1 MNVDLSTFTV
11 LIDIIALFL
20 FQIEPIELGLS
31 KLTKISVVLSAYIND
46 FCCVSIYVNVHT
58 S

>member
-1 MNVDLSTFTV
+1 MNMDLSTFTV

-20 FQIEPIELGLS
+20 FQIEPTELELS
-31 KLTKISVVLSAYIND
+31 ELTKISVVLPVYIND
-46 FCCVSIYVNVHT
+46 FCCVSIYVKVHT